1 MPESPPIPIRELTGN
16 PYLDICSP
24 GDIRV
29 KGTRVGIEHLLSLY
43 LSGAQPE
50 QIALEF
56 PSVTLEQVHGVLACY
71 LGHREQIDA
80 YLKQWRDRARELR
93 ADQRK
98 QTPPSVIQRLRKL
111 TEQRVAG

>member
-1 MPESPPIPIRELTGN
+1 MTEAFPILLRELTGN
-16 PYLDICSP
+16 PYLEICP
-24 GDIRV
+24 PDDIRV

-50 QIALEF
+50 QIVLEF

-71 LGHREQIDA
+71 LGHREPIDA
-80 YLKQWRDRARELR
+80 YLEQWRDRAQELR